1 MTNQARIEELHQRVT
16 AWSER
21 FDASGGTIESIQND
35 PDFHQLL
42 EELMMEDMDT
52 IMVLLGKSAAETGEI
67 GILNLLNELE

>member
-1 MTNQARIEELHQRVT
+1 MTNQARIEELHSRVT

-21 FDASGGTIESIQND
+21 FEVAGGTVESIQND
-35 PDFHQLL
+35 PEFLELL

-52 IMVLLGKSAAETGEI
+52 IMVLLGKSAAETGES